1 MLEIVEKGKLVAG
14 RPKADP
20 PGPQPSVYPETVP
33 HAVGDPRFKLLPSTR
48 MWDARDPA
56 YPAVSTTWPGSWCS
70 TFTLNCW
77 TRPCLK
83 LVFCERIVPV
93 NELGSGGAGKM
104 GKPCDT
110 GRAGWGVC
118 LFVVAQADVADGQPP
133 PKANASDSA

>member
-1 MLEIVEKGKLVAG
+1 MLGFVEKGRLVAG
-14 RPKADP
+14 RRKAAP
-20 PGPQPSVYPETVP
+20 PRPHPTGNPAPDP

-93 NELGSGGAGKM
+93 NELGSGGAVKM

-110 GRAGWGVC
+110 VSAG
-118 LFVVAQADVADGQPP
+118 
-133 PKANASDSA
+133 